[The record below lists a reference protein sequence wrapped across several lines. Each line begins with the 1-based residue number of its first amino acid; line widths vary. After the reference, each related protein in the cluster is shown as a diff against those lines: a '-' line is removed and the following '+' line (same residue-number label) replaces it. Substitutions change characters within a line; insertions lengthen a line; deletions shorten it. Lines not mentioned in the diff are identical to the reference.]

1 MRSYCS
7 IGMWRGYQWDIIGC
21 EVHNIITWQ
30 NNTLDP
36 HGSKK
41 PENWLTHDSVQGLEA
56 WGQFLIDMPIISIYT
71 VVYNTIYI
79 HRSSPT
85 AKTPEQKQK
94 VSGCESASV
103 LLQVASLQLSDATS
117 SASSLAA
124 SYSSSSP
131 PSSSLLCKACR
142 FPHQHL
148 YDISRCRTFRILPLP
163 SSLPQCLS
171 KSRCFR
177 DRKGCCA
184 SRTSGLGYQPACCI
198 ASQGK
203 MPQVNRSL
211 RGTVASGGINFIKVS
226 LQRSRNP
233 CLVKKHL
240 EELPQVGYEGPDL
253 GICQRLVQT
262 ALLQKKWGP
271 NELV

>member
-1 MRSYCS
+1 M
-7 IGMWRGYQWDIIGC
+7 
-21 EVHNIITWQ
+21 
-30 NNTLDP
+30 LDP

-41 PENWLTHDSVQGLEA
+41 TWKLTDSRFCPGL
-56 WGQFLIDMPIISIYT
+56 GGMRSISDRHANNIHLHSC
-71 VVYNTIYI
+71 YNTIYI

-148 YDISRCRTFRILPLP
+148 TISHHVVPSVSFRYPP
-163 SSLPQCLS
+163 VCLS
-171 KSRCFR
+171 AWANPVVSEDAKIA
-177 DRKGCCA
+177 KGAVPRELLGSDTNLLVALPPEAKCHRSTGHCA
-184 SRTSGLGYQPACCI
+184 AQLHQ
-198 ASQGK
+198 
-203 MPQVNRSL
+203 
-211 RGTVASGGINFIKVS
+211 VASISSNSVS
-226 LQRSRNP
+226 KGLEIPALSRNTLKN
-233 CLVKKHL
+233 CLKLGMRVPTWRSAKDWFRKLCCKKKL
-240 EELPQVGYEGPDL
+240 
-253 GICQRLVQT
+253 
-262 ALLQKKWGP
+262 GP

>member
-1 MRSYCS
+1 MRSIS
-7 IGMWRGYQWDIIGC
+7 DR
-21 EVHNIITWQ
+21 HANNIH
-30 NNTLDP
+30 L
-36 HGSKK
+36 HSC
-41 PENWLTHDSVQGLEA
+41 
-56 WGQFLIDMPIISIYT
+56 
-71 VVYNTIYI
+71 YNTIYI

-148 YDISRCRTFRILPLP
+148 TISHHVVPSVSFRYPP
-163 SSLPQCLS
+163 VCLS
-171 KSRCFR
+171 AWANPVVSEDAKIA
-177 DRKGCCA
+177 KGAVPRELLGSDTNLLVALPPEAKCHRSTGHCA
-184 SRTSGLGYQPACCI
+184 AVLHQ
-198 ASQGK
+198 
-203 MPQVNRSL
+203 
-211 RGTVASGGINFIKVS
+211 VASISSNSVS
-226 LQRSRNP
+226 KGLEIPALSRNTLKN
-233 CLVKKHL
+233 CLKLGMRVPTWRSAKDWFRKLCCKKKL
-240 EELPQVGYEGPDL
+240 
-253 GICQRLVQT
+253 
-262 ALLQKKWGP
+262 GP

>member
-1 MRSYCS
+1 MTSR
-7 IGMWRGYQWDIIGC
+7 IILIFIATF
-21 EVHNIITWQ
+21 VFS
-30 NNTLDP
+30 L
-36 HGSKK
+36 
-41 PENWLTHDSVQGLEA
+41 VQ
-56 WGQFLIDMPIISIYT
+56 S
-71 VVYNTIYI
+71 
-79 HRSSPT
+79 
-85 AKTPEQKQK
+85 
-94 VSGCESASV
+94 
-103 LLQVASLQLSDATS
+103 LQVSTS
-117 SASSLAA
+117 TS
-124 SYSSSSP
+124 
-131 PSSSLLCKACR
+131 
-142 FPHQHL
+142 

-177 DRKGCCA
+177 GRKDRKGCCA

-211 RGTVASGGINFIKVS
+211 RGTVASGGINFIKFS

-253 GICQRLVQT
+253 GICQRLVQK
-262 ALLQKKWGP
+262 ALLQKKMRTK
-271 NELV
+271 